1 MIYAFASLG
10 NVGRGGNSFILWWH
24 KMDKSNS
31 FLNSGEFTKLGLVIR
46 N

>member
-1 MIYAFASLG
+1 MIYALASHG

-24 KMDKSNS
+24 KMDRSHWFS
-31 FLNSGEFTKLGLVIR
+31 NSGEFTNLGFVVR